1 MPINHVPEVEHMISR
16 KHGGDWTAWSN
27 LLLGCKYCNT
37 RKSAKTTPQNVE
49 DYLWPDTDNTAL
61 AFSYTKGIPVVN
73 ENVLKGLDP
82 TGSCCQKAQNTYDM
96 VDLGNEPNLQRGD
109 KDRRF
114 LNRNASYHRAL
125 KSLENWQHVKDAS
138 EWYQNDMKEQIMM
151 TAAADGSFSVWM
163 AVFEGEPQIL
173 LELID
178 RFPGTDRAYYDEHG
192 KIKQILLKTEENK

>member
-61 AFSYTKGIPVVN
+61 VFSYTKGIPVVN

-82 TGSCCQKAQNTYDM
+82 TGSYCQKAQNTYDM
-96 VDLGNEPNLQRGD
+96 VDLGNEPNL
-109 KDRRF
+109 
-114 LNRNASYHRAL
+114 
-125 KSLENWQHVKDAS
+125 
-138 EWYQNDMKEQIMM
+138 
-151 TAAADGSFSVWM
+151 
-163 AVFEGEPQIL
+163 
-173 LELID
+173 
-178 RFPGTDRAYYDEHG
+178 
-192 KIKQILLKTEENK
+192 

>member
-61 AFSYTKGIPVVN
+61 AFSYTNGIPVVN

-109 KDRRF
+109 KDRRP
-114 LNRNASYHRAL
+114 
-125 KSLENWQHVKDAS
+125 V
-138 EWYQNDMKEQIMM
+138 
-151 TAAADGSFSVWM
+151 
-163 AVFEGEPQIL
+163 
-173 LELID
+173 
-178 RFPGTDRAYYDEHG
+178 
-192 KIKQILLKTEENK
+192 